1 LESNDNLLNAFE
13 NFGPSKKLAVQKKKI
28 WYYQIVN
35 KTKAKPNFVD
45 FLVVNLLGKSRG

>member
-1 LESNDNLLNAFE
+1 M
-13 NFGPSKKLAVQKKKI
+13 VQKKKI

-45 FLVVNLLGKSRG
+45 FLIVNLQWISGG

>member
-1 LESNDNLLNAFE
+1 LKRSTAIHNLTNDFE
-13 NFGPSKKLAVQKKKI
+13 NYKHVKKIAVQKKKI

-45 FLVVNLLGKSRG
+45 FLIVN